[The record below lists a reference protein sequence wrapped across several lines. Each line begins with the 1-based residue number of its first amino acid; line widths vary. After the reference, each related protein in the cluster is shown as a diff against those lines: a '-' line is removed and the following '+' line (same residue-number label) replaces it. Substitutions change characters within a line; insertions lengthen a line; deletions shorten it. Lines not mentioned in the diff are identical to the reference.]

1 LALERWLRGPDD
13 PALEPDT
20 SRVGSGDLA
29 CHDRWLS
36 GWIRASFPWNL
47 CLAHEREHDE
57 ERQGDFHAA
66 FSSAVAILFF
76 VTGSFLGNLFS
87 QSRLRHSYRIV
98 FGLITSEV
106 ATVAG
111 FEWDWSAESLFRNR
125 VVCLA
130 MVHDQSSFI

>member
-1 LALERWLRGPDD
+1 MTPVRNQTRAEWAAAILVAWAACYLDGYGLLFLGTYVSLMSENTTR
-13 PALEPDT
+13 
-20 SRVGSGDLA
+20 SG
-29 CHDRWLS
+29 
-36 GWIRASFPWNL
+36 
-47 CLAHEREHDE
+47 
-57 ERQGDFHAA
+57 QGDFHAA

-87 QSRLRHSYRIV
+87 QSRLRHSYRIM

-111 FEWDWSAESLFRNR
+111 FEWTGLRN
-125 VVCLA
+125 VYFEIALLCLA

>member
-1 LALERWLRGPDD
+1 MTLDWNQTRAEWAVAILLAMIAGYLDGYGLLFFGTYVSLMSENTTR
-13 PALEPDT
+13 
-20 SRVGSGDLA
+20 SG
-29 CHDRWLS
+29 
-36 GWIRASFPWNL
+36 
-47 CLAHEREHDE
+47 
-57 ERQGDFHAA
+57 QGDFHAA

-87 QSRLRHSYRIV
+87 QSRLRPYRIV

-111 FEWDWSAESLFRNR
+111 FEWTGLRN
-125 VVCLA
+125 VYFEIALLSLA